1 MLPPRHPCR
10 RRRPFERGRRQA
22 QRGDVGGGRE
32 AAALSIVGEM
42 TEVHVG
48 KVQFGASRRVEPQ
61 ADAFAGEGVTDVIV
75 AAFVREVAGAGD
87 DFDLLVSGIDR
98 YAALGLVGLQP
109 RSHQPH
115 HSPQRTDEAIEAL
128 ILAERRLHRTWGP
141 KKLQAVVARKHAI
154 EQPPACSQMFVAGLA
169 TDAELFAQLGHGKAP
184 ATGEY
189 NESIDLFHIGY
200 VGPGHRPITVHLS
213 WKRYTS

>member
-1 MLPPRHPCR
+1 MLPPRPPCR

-75 AAFVREVAGAGD
+75 AAFVREVARAGD
-87 DFDLLVSGIDR
+87 DFDLLVSGIDQR
-98 YAALGLVGLQP
+98 FVALAEAPGAGLVKIRRRLLVERLVRPVVIIGVTPALEAALLRGEIGRGGLDRLRFQVAVHALVRAVFLRRG
-109 RSHQPH
+109 RSHELHFDTLFDP
-115 HSPQRTDEAIEAL
+115 PQT
-128 ILAERRLHRTWGP
+128 
-141 KKLQAVVARKHAI
+141 
-154 EQPPACSQMFVAGLA
+154 
-169 TDAELFAQLGHGKAP
+169 
-184 ATGEY
+184 
-189 NESIDLFHIGY
+189 
-200 VGPGHRPITVHLS
+200 
-213 WKRYTS
+213 